1 MNAPDHTGVDLMET
15 RARRHLA
22 NPDAG
27 SQGQPE
33 TRLYSE
39 GAFRGAAGHVLAPA
53 GSPARRI
60 DGTPFL
66 DPTSAEVPGALQP
79 SASEVEAFRRRIAGA
94 AVHTGRWQGMADS
107 ALLDIY
113 ALTRTNG
120 AVLGAGSP
128 YWSFVWPRDNAM
140 VVVALSLLGLHD
152 DAWAALHFVYSVQE
166 ADGQWE
172 ARYLPDGSGDVPDD
186 RGRQDDGIGYTL
198 WATWVAARMTPQER
212 AERHLASLRE
222 PVLRAVRA
230 AGDVLDQVSRLP
242 RPGQDYWESDEAEPP
257 LGVAAPLLLGLRA
270 GVDLAHHLGDAGAS
284 RRAQTTGAEL
294 ATAIAWAYG
303 NNGFQRYPSGG
314 GRDAAVAFL
323 LPPFVP
329 AAAVPAGATAAWR
342 TSVDGMRVSNGGL
355 RPGEGWADT
364 TTAWT
369 PQTSLYAIVAAAT
382 GERDTAAELLD
393 WLDVHR
399 TRLGSLPE
407 KVTSDGRP
415 AAVAPISTVAAAVLI
430 ALALLDGHVLPAP
443 GGREATELWSRSHA
457 TTTHKEGGL
466 A

>member
-1 MNAPDHTGVDLMET
+1 MYAPDHTDVGLMDT
-15 RARRHLA
+15 RARRHLE

-27 SQGQPE
+27 TPGKPE

-39 GAFRGAAGHVLAPA
+39 GVFPGEAGHVLAPA
-53 GSPARRI
+53 GSSARRI

-66 DPTSAEVPGALQP
+66 DPASAEIRGALKP
-79 SASEVEAFRRRIAGA
+79 SAREIESFRGRLADA
-94 AVHTGRWQGMADS
+94 AAHTGRWKGMAES

-113 ALTRTNG
+113 ALTRANG

-166 ADGQWE
+166 EDGQWE

-198 WATWVAARMTPQER
+198 WATWVAARTTPR
-212 AERHLASLRE
+212 GLAEQHLAALRE
-222 PVLRAVRA
+222 PVLRALRA
-230 AGDVLDQVSRLP
+230 ADDVLDPVSCLP
-242 RPGQDYWESDEAEPP
+242 RPGQDYWEKDEAEPP

-284 RRAQTTGAEL
+284 RGARGSAAAL
-294 ATAIAWAYG
+294 ATAIDRAYG
-303 NNGFQRYPSGG
+303 RNGFQRFPSGG

-323 LPPFVP
+323 LPPFLP
-329 AAAVPAGATAAWR
+329 LDAVPAGATAAWR
-342 TSVDGMRVSNGGL
+342 ASLEGMRVSNGGL
-355 RPGEGWADT
+355 RPGEGWPDT

-369 PQTSLYAIVAAAT
+369 PQTSLYAVVAAAT
-382 GERDTAAELLD
+382 GEHGLASELLD
-393 WLDVHR
+393 WLDAHR

-407 KVTSDGRP
+407 KVTSEGRP

-443 GGREATELWSRSHA
+443 SGREATDLWSRSHSR
-457 TTTHKEGGL
+457 TTDKEGGL